1 MMIKTSRLE
10 RIARRFRRLRIG
22 VLGDLM
28 LDELLR
34 GEATRISPEAPVP
47 VVLIRD
53 GRDAQGFL
61 GGSGNVAANVAAL
74 GGGAVVF
81 GAIGHD
87 ASAEKLKSLLRQRG
101 IDARSVVEEADRVTP
116 RKVRI
121 VAHQHQLLRV
131 DFEHP
136 QPLSSRSSELLARRF
151 ARCVASLDAL
161 IISDYLKGSVT
172 SELCASVMAA
182 ARRKSIP
189 VLVDPKPEHP
199 EICRNAT
206 VVTPNL
212 REAEQMAGMPLADPR
227 ARKTGGPALLR
238 KLGCGGLLITRG
250 GEGMTLVQTGGWV
263 HDIPSVPRPVYD
275 VTGAG
280 DTVIAIM
287 ALSLAAGASLTEAA
301 NLANLAGGCVVL
313 KFGTA
318 AITPYELLAAVREG
332 RPRPAVGG
340 RRKTIGG
347 PRQAG

>member
-1 MMIKTSRLE
+1 MDVETSRLE
-10 RIARRFRRLRIG
+10 KIIRKFRGLRIG

-28 LDELLR
+28 LDELVR

-53 GRDAQGFL
+53 GRDGEGFL
-61 GGSGNVAANVAAL
+61 GGGGNVAANVAAL
-74 GGGAVVF
+74 GGRAVLFGAV
-81 GAIGHD
+81 GQD
-87 ASAEKLKSLLRQRG
+87 ASAQKLKDLFRQRG
-101 IDARSVVEEADRVTP
+101 IDARNVVEEADRVTP

-121 VAHQHQLLRV
+121 VAHQHQLVRV

-136 QPLSSRSSELLARRF
+136 RPLLPKSSDLLARRF
-151 ARCVASLDAL
+151 NRNVASLDAL

-172 SELCASVMAA
+172 SELCTSLTNA
-182 ARRKSIP
+182 ARRRKLP

-212 REAEQMAGMPLADPR
+212 REAEHMAGLHLGDALAR
-227 ARKTGGPALLR
+227 EAGGPALLE
-238 KLGCGGLLITRG
+238 KLGCEALLITRG
-250 GEGMTLVQTGGWV
+250 GEGMTLVEPGGRV
-263 HDIPSVPRPVYD
+263 HDIASIPRPVYD

-287 ALSLAAGASLTEAA
+287 ALSLAGGASLVEAA
-301 NLANLAGGCVVL
+301 SLANIAGGCVVL

-318 AITPYELLAAVREG
+318 VITPEELRDALSAA
-332 RPRPAVGG
+332 A
-340 RRKTIGG
+340 G
-347 PRQAG
+347 P